1 MYHESRNF
9 QCPSIVYI
17 QLLPS
22 KLQQI
27 NFDEVPLL
35 SNGNVHHLKIM
46 IRCWADRQIISQWFP
61 PSLHPQWSQEGQGQQ
76 NIVLISLLQMYLHS
90 MIKHTSTN
98 ICWLS
103 SSISSHKPRFEYI
116 ANKMLWTLINS
127 DPWCPDDDEG
137 SRVRRKH
144 GGTERGGVIF
154 SGTNHEKFPDCVKSN
169 VTYVSDVSVPTR
181 IMITHKNKNISV
193 EAHYVFCDQNYIFNV
208 D

>member
-1 MYHESRNF
+1 MNHAMSNVHLL
-9 QCPSIVYI
+9 SIFSFY
-17 QLLPS
+17 LLNCS
-22 KLQQI
+22 KLI
-27 NFDEVPLL
+27 LMKSHCWL
-35 SNGNVHHLKIM
+35 MAMCIVHHLKIM

-76 NIVLISLLQMYLHS
+76 NIVLISLLQMYLPS

-181 IMITHKNKNISV
+181 IMITHKNKNISG